1 MNKRI
6 GLVILPVAFSIL
18 AGNPAPPP
26 AQLAFFES
34 KVRPILVNNCY
45 ECHSEETQRNKGGLY
60 VDPREGL
67 LHGGKSGP
75 AIVSGKP
82 EASLLLKAVKHLD
95 KKLRMPPKQ
104 PKLPGQKIAILEN
117 WIKMGAPDPR
127 KRVLPSLIT
136 RNIDIEQGRKFWS
149 FQPVRNPDVP
159 KTRGSWAHTDLDR
172 LVQAGH
178 AKKGLHPVKD
188 SPPATLLRRIYFD
201 LTGLP
206 PSPAQVSEF
215 LTAHEKDSKAAVR
228 KIVDRLLESSHFG
241 ERWGRHWMDVA
252 RYAESTG
259 MERNCTYTQA
269 WRYRDYVI
277 QAFNDDKPFDQFI
290 REQVAGDLMA
300 AENPE
305 KQAEH
310 LVATGFLALGPKSLN
325 SRDVAQFKADVVDE
339 QIDITTR
346 AFMGLTVSCARC
358 HDHKFDPIPTKD
370 YYAIAGIF
378 HSTRT
383 LFGTGGT
390 GNRQKSTLMPLG
402 GENDGLKEAIKIH
415 QERTRDMKGQLA
427 DNTKQTKKLQ
437 QSMKKKEADERKT
450 IQQELVQLKKQ
461 KGKLAKALNQL
472 TKKKP
477 KPTNV
482 AMAAQENPKI
492 ADARINIRGD
502 VRKLGKPVERG
513 YLSVVQVPNASPVNK
528 AQSGRLELADWIAS
542 SKNPLTSRVLAN
554 RIWQHLFGEGIV
566 RTVDNFG
573 KTGERPDDP
582 VLLDYLATRVVANG
596 WSIKKTIREI
606 MLSRTYALSS
616 EPDEKNFVTDPEN
629 RFWWRAHHRRLDA
642 EALRDA
648 ILAAS
653 GQLDVTPVKGSPVM
667 ALGEINVGRDT
678 KNMNKITAPNKNRSV
693 YHPIL
698 RNKVPDSLRLFDFA
712 EPSII
717 VGRRQVTTV
726 PTQALYLLNSP
737 FILRQSGHMAKRIQD
752 AGTEGTGNQVRQAYR
767 LSLGREPSAPE
778 MKRMQDYLNSEGKT
792 LGNICQ
798 VLLASAEF
806 RYLE

>member
-6 GLVILPVAFSIL
+6 GLVIFPAVCSLL
-18 AGNPAPPP
+18 AANPEPTPT
-26 AQLAFFES
+26 QVAFFES

-45 ECHSEETQRNKGGLY
+45 ECHSEETQGNKGGLY
-60 VDPREGL
+60 LDTREGVL
-67 LHGGKSGP
+67 QGGKSGP
-75 AIVSGKP
+75 AVVPGKP

-95 KKLRMPPKQ
+95 KKLRMPQKQ
-104 PKLPGQKIAILEN
+104 PKLPGQQIAILEK

-136 RNIDIEQGRKFWS
+136 RNIDIEEGRKFWS
-149 FQPVRNPDVP
+149 FQPVRKPNVP
-159 KTRGSWAHTDLDR
+159 KVRGSWAHTDLDR
-172 LVQAGH
+172 FVQAGH
-178 AKKGLHPVKD
+178 AKKGLQPVKD
-188 SPPATLLRRIYFD
+188 SPPAALLRRIYFD

-206 PSPAQVSEF
+206 PSPDQVSEF
-215 LTAHEKDSKAAVR
+215 ITTHGRDSKTAVK
-228 KIVDRLLESSHFG
+228 KIVDRLLESNHFG

-277 QAFNDDKPFDQFI
+277 QAFNKDKPFDQFI

-300 AENPE
+300 ADTTE
-305 KQAEH
+305 KKGEH

-358 HDHKFDPIPTKD
+358 HDHKFDPIPTQD

-378 HSTRT
+378 HSTKT

-402 GENDGLKEAIKIH
+402 GENDGLEEAIKIH
-415 QERTRDMKGQLA
+415 QGRTRDKKGEMA
-427 DNTKQTKKLQ
+427 DNTRKTRELQ
-437 QSMKKKEADERKT
+437 QSIKQKEAAERKI

-461 KGKLAKALNQL
+461 KGKLAKALKKL
-472 TKKKP
+472 TKEKP
-477 KPTNV
+477 KSTNV

-542 SKNPLTSRVLAN
+542 PKNPLTSRVLAN

-566 RTVDNFG
+566 RSVDNFG

-582 VLLDYLATRVVANG
+582 VLLDYLATRVVANE
-596 WSIKKTIREI
+596 WSVKKTIREI

-616 EPDEKNFVTDPEN
+616 EPDEKNFKADPEN
-629 RFWWRAHHRRLDA
+629 RFWWKAHHRRLDA

-648 ILAAS
+648 TLAAS
-653 GQLDVTPVKGSPVM
+653 GQLDTNPVKGSPVM
-667 ALGEINVGRDT
+667 ALGEINVGRET
-678 KNMNKITAPNKNRSV
+678 KNMNKVTAANRNRSV

-737 FILRQSGHMAKRIQD
+737 FILKQSGHMAKRIQD
-752 AGTEGTGNQVRQAYR
+752 AGTEGTENQVRQAFR
-767 LSLGREPSAPE
+767 LSLGREPTDPE
-778 MKRMQDYLNSEGKT
+778 LKRMQAYLDSEGKS